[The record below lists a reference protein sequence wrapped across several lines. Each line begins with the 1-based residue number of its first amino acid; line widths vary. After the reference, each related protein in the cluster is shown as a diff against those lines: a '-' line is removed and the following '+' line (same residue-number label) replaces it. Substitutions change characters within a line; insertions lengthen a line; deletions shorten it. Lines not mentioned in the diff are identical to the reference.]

1 MAGCLLKNWKQSVFY
16 KFDQPM
22 TLQIINEINLELYKV
37 KFIEVAIVSDMGSGN
52 TKLLTT
58 LNISYSKACFFN
70 HPGDNSLNVC
80 FCKCT
85 PFNETFTQPSV

>member
-58 LNISYSKACFFN
+58 LNISYNKACFFN
-70 HPGDNSLNVC
+70 YPDDNSLNVC
-80 FCKCT
+80 FCRC
-85 PFNETFTQPSV
+85 FNNWFDLLIS